1 MLKLFP
7 VAAALALAAVIVPS
21 AAAEPPL
28 HDRFGVHI
36 VDIDTETCAFPVERD
51 FVFTNDTTEFR
62 DGDGA
67 VRKLLLQQTTMGTL
81 TANGTTLRLHIREAI
96 MVEFE
101 DGIPVSAKHVG
112 LLDYIG
118 GRGGAVFHRSG
129 QAAFAVVFDP
139 DLGFFVD
146 GPLTA
151 RHGLR
156 DDFDAT
162 AFCAAFA

>member
-1 MLKLFP
+1 MLKILTI
-7 VAAALALAAVIVPS
+7 AAAVAGAVVLAAP
-21 AAAEPPL
+21 AAAAPPV
-28 HDRFGVHI
+28 HDVFSTQI
-36 VDIDTETCAFPVERD
+36 VDVDSTTCPFPVERD
-51 FVFTNDTTEFR
+51 VEFTNAITDFVDA
-62 DGDGA
+62 DG
-67 VRKLLLQQTTMGTL
+67 VPTKLLLRQTTMGTL
-81 TANGTTLRLHIREAI
+81 TANGVTLRVHIREMI

-118 GRGGAVFHRSG
+118 GRGGAVFHRTG
-129 QAAFAVVFDP
+129 QAVFTVVFDP
-139 DLGFFVD
+139 DLGFYVD

-156 DDFDAT
+156 DDFDAA